1 MKTTQTAKGDLLA
14 TIQIEIEKADYAG
27 EVTKALKDYQH
38 KASVPGFRQGK
49 VPFGMIQKM
58 YGAAVTFDKLNQ
70 KVSEALNQHIKDNN
84 LDLMGYPL
92 SDPEK
97 EQPADPE
104 TQETMT
110 FYFEAGLK
118 PEVKVNLAEISMDYY
133 NIKASEK
140 EIDATVTRIQE
151 NNKAEDGT
159 VAELNEEFFKKFF
172 PGKDIKDIETF
183 RKEVAAEMEKQYV
196 IEADRMF
203 YNLAIDKLVNEIK
216 FDMPDAF
223 LKRWI
228 VANSEGKITAED
240 AEKNY
245 DNTYSK
251 SFRWQLIEE
260 SIAKANPELV
270 LKEEEI
276 REFVT
281 KMYFGQLDVTSMDEE
296 MKGRLNGIV
305 DSILKDEKQRETIY
319 NQVADQKFTAFFKNN
334 MKVNNV
340 ETDYEGFV
348 KAVMPEMP
356 EMPAAETTEEK

>member
-1 MKTTQTAKGDLLA
+1 MNTTQTAKGDLLA
-14 TIQIEIEKADYAG
+14 TIQIEISKADYAD

-38 KASVPGFRQGK
+38 KASVPGFRPGK
-49 VPFGMIQKM
+49 VPFGMIKKM

-92 SDPEK
+92 SDPDK
-97 EQPADPE
+97 DQPAADPE
-104 TQETMT
+104 EQETMT

-118 PEVKVNLAEISMDYY
+118 PEVKVNLAEIGMDYY

-151 NNKAEDGT
+151 NNKDEEGK
-159 VAELNEEFFKKFF
+159 VAELNEDFFKKFF

-183 RKEVAAEMEKQYV
+183 RKEVAGEMEKQYV

-260 SIAKANPELV
+260 AIAKANPELV

-276 REFVT
+276 RDFVT
-281 KMYFGQLDVTSMDEE
+281 KMYFGHLDMSGMDED
-296 MKGRLNGIV
+296 MKGRLNGII
-305 DSILKDEKQRETIY
+305 DSVLKDEKQRETIY

-356 EMPAAETTEEK
+356 EMPAAETEEK

>member
-1 MKTTQTAKGDLLA
+1 MDGELIAK
-14 TIQIEIEKADYAG
+14 IQIDIEKADYAD
-27 EVTKALKDYQH
+27 EVTKALKDYQR
-38 KASVPGFRQGK
+38 KATVPGFRQGK

-58 YGAAVTFDKLNQ
+58 YGASVTFDKLNR
-70 KVSEALNQHIKDNN
+70 KVSEALNNHIIENKIDAI
-84 LDLMGYPL
+84 GYPL
-92 SDPEK
+92 PDPEK

-104 TQETMT
+104 TQETMS
-110 FYFEAGLK
+110 FFFEVGLK
-118 PEVKVNLAEISMDYY
+118 PQVNVNLGDITMDYY

-140 EIDATVTRIQE
+140 ELDATISRIQE

-159 VAELNEEFFKKFF
+159 MPELNEEFFKKFF

-281 KMYFGQLDVTSMDEE
+281 KMYFGQLDITSMNEE

>member
-1 MKTTQTAKGDLLA
+1 MKTIQTSKGGLIA
-14 TIQIEIEKADYAG
+14 EIQIDIERADYAD
-27 EVTKALKDYQH
+27 EVAKALKDYQH
-38 KASVPGFRQGK
+38 KAKVPGFRPGK
-49 VPFGMIQKM
+49 VPFGMVQKM
-58 YGAAVTFDKLNQ
+58 YGAQVTFDKLNN

-84 LDLMGYPL
+84 LDIMGYPL
-92 SDPEK
+92 PDPEK

-110 FYFEAGLK
+110 FYFVAGLK
-118 PEVKVNLAEISMDYY
+118 PEVKVNLGEVSMNYY

-140 EIDATVTRIQE
+140 EIDATVARIQE
-151 NNKAEDGT
+151 NNKMEDGA
-159 VAELNEEFFKKFF
+159 VAELNEDFFMKFF
-172 PGKDIKDIETF
+172 PSKDIKDIETF

-203 YNLAIDKLVNEIK
+203 YNMAIDKLVSEVK

-228 VANSEGKITAED
+228 VANSDGKINAED

-245 DNTYSK
+245 ENTYSK

-260 SIAKANPELV
+260 AIAKANQELV
-270 LKEEEI
+270 LKEEEV

-281 KMYFGQLDVTSMDEE
+281 KMYFGQLDITTMDDE

-305 DSILKDEKQRETIY
+305 DSILKDGNQRETIY
-319 NQVADQKFTAFFKNN
+319 NQVADQKFTAFFKSN
-334 MKVNNV
+334 MKVSTV
-340 ETDYEGFV
+340 DTDYEGFV

-356 EMPAAETTEEK
+356 SAEAEKAEEK